1 MTWRVEIEPR
11 AARELDR
18 LSKSDRSRILN
29 FLYKRVAIHPNPVV
43 LAKRLSGSKEELS
56 RFRVGDY
63 RLIVK
68 FISSRLVVL
77 VIEIGNRRE
86 VYR

>member
-1 MTWRVEIEPR
+1 MSWRIEIDPR

-18 LSKSDRSRILN
+18 LSTSDRSRLD
-29 FLYKRVAIHPNPVV
+29 FLHKRVATHPNPAV

-68 FISSRLVVL
+68 FINSRLVVL

>member
-1 MTWRVEIEPR
+1 MIWRVEIEPR

-18 LSKSDRSRILN
+18 LSTSDRSRILD
-29 FLYKRVAIHPNPVV
+29 FLYKRVATHPNPAV

-56 RFRVGDY
+56 RFRVGGY

-68 FISSRLVVL
+68 FISRRLVVL

-86 VYR
+86 VYW